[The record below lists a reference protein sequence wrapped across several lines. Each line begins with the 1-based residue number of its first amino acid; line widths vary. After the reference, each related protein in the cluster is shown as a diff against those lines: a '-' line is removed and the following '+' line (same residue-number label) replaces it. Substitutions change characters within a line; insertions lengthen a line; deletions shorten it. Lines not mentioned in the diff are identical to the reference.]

1 MDTKLNLLAILALL
15 SIQIHFQNL
24 PTFSEAAKTNVY
36 IVYMGGKIHEDP
48 AATKMSHHN
57 ILSTLLGSKEAAKNS
72 MLYSYKHGFSGFAAR
87 LTESQ
92 AEEIAAFPG
101 VVQVIPNR
109 IHKLHTTRS
118 WEFMGLNDPSSKN
131 LLTTSNMGEG
141 TIIGLLDTGVWPE
154 SESFNDR
161 GMSPIPSRWKGICQ
175 EGQQFNSSNCNK
187 KLIGARWFIKGILEE
202 NGKSINISN
211 GDDIVSARDSNG
223 HGTHTASTAAGNF
236 VESANYKG
244 LAAGLARGGAPRA
257 HLAVYKVCWSFGI
270 GSCTDA
276 DLLKAFDKAIHDG
289 VDILSVSIGS
299 SIPLF
304 SYADQR
310 NSIAIGSFHAM
321 TKGITVACS
330 AGNDGPIA
338 MTVENTAPWIIT
350 VAATTIDREFPT
362 AITLGNNRTL
372 WGKSLDTRIHNRG
385 FTGITYSDRIAI
397 HSIDDDSAQGCERGS
412 LNATLAAGKII
423 LCFSQSRKH
432 TIFSAALSVVKAGG
446 VGLIF
451 AQYMSDGL
459 GSCRIIPCIKVDYE
473 VGTQILSYIR
483 KARSPIAKLS
493 IPKTVI
499 GKWLSPRVADF
510 SARGPSS
517 ISPAVLKPDVA
528 APGVD
533 ILAAYV
539 PVSSEKS
546 SGYSILSGTSM
557 SCPHVAGIAALI
569 KSVHQNWSPA
579 AIRSALVTTASQT
592 GTDGS
597 SIIEEG
603 STRKAT
609 DPFDIGGGLV
619 NPNRAVDPGL
629 IYDAGI
635 DDYVRFLCDT
645 GFSGKS
651 VSRLTQTRVNCTKT
665 RLNELNLNLP
675 SITIPNLKRKVTVT
689 RKVTNVGPVDSVYKA
704 TVQAPQGIKMKVE
717 PQILRFNKT
726 TQILPFKVTFLS
738 SLKVYGGYRFGSLI
752 WTDHGKHIVRIPVSV
767 RAMLFESY
775 TDV

>member
-1 MDTKLNLLAILALL
+1 MMGTKLNLLAILALV
-15 SIQIHFQNL
+15 SIQSHLQFL
-24 PTFSEAAKTNVY
+24 PKLIEAAKSNVH
-36 IVYMGGKIHEDP
+36 IVYMGEKKHEDP
-48 AATKMSHHN
+48 VATKMSHYKM
-57 ILSTLLGSKEAAKNS
+57 LSTLLGSKEAAKNS

-118 WEFMGLNDPSSKN
+118 WEFLRLNDRSSKN
-131 LLTTSNMGEG
+131 LLTESNMGEG
-141 TIIGLLDTGVWPE
+141 TIIGVIDSGVWPE

-175 EGQQFNSSNCNK
+175 EGQLFNSSNCNK
-187 KLIGARWFIKGILEE
+187 KLIGARWFIKGILDQNETPV
-202 NGKSINISN
+202 NISN
-211 GDDIVSARDSNG
+211 GEDILSARDGSG

-236 VESANYKG
+236 VENANYEG
-244 LAAGLARGGAPRA
+244 LASGLARGGAPRA
-257 HLAVYKVCWSFGI
+257 HLAVYKVCWSFGP
-270 GSCTDA
+270 GGCTDA

-289 VDILSVSIGS
+289 VDILSVSIGN

-310 NSIAIGSFHAM
+310 NSIAIGSFHAIA
-321 TKGITVACS
+321 KGITVACS
-330 AGNDGPIA
+330 AGNDGPTA

-350 VAATTIDREFPT
+350 VAATTIDRAFPS
-362 AITLGNNRTL
+362 AIALGNNRTL
-372 WGKSLDTRIHNRG
+372 WGQSVDTGMHNHG
-385 FTGITYSDRIAI
+385 FTSITYSERIAVN
-397 HSIDDDSAQGCERGS
+397 SMDDSAQGCEQGS

-423 LCFSQSRKH
+423 LCFSKSSRQNLL
-432 TIFSAALSVVKAGG
+432 TAAISVLEAGG

-451 AQYMSDGL
+451 AQYRSDGL
-459 GSCRIIPCIKVDYE
+459 ESCHLIPCIKVDYE

-493 IPKTVI
+493 IPKTVVGEWI
-499 GKWLSPRVADF
+499 YPRVADF

-517 ISPAVLKPDVA
+517 ISPALLKPDIA

-533 ILAAYV
+533 ILAAYI
-539 PVSSEKS
+539 PTGKEIS
-546 SGYSILSGTSM
+546 SGHALHSGTSM
-557 SCPHVAGIAALI
+557 SCPHIAGIAALI
-569 KSVHQNWSPA
+569 KSVYKNWSPA

-592 GTDGS
+592 RTDGS
-597 SIIEEG
+597 NIAEEG
-603 STRKAT
+603 STRKAA

-619 NPNRAVDPGL
+619 NPNKAVDPGL

-635 DDYVRFLCDT
+635 EDYVQFLCST
-645 GFSGKS
+645 GYSSKS
-651 VSRLTQTRVNCTKT
+651 VSGLTHTNINCTKS

-675 SITIPNLKRKVTVT
+675 SITIPNLKRKLTVT

-704 TVQAPQGIKMKVE
+704 TVQAPQGIKTKVE
-717 PQILRFNKT
+717 PQILSFNKT
-726 TQILPFKVTFLS
+726 TQILTFKVIFFS
-738 SLKVYGGYRFGSLI
+738 IQKVTGGYRFGSLI
-752 WTDHGKHIVRIPVSV
+752 WTDGKHIVRIPISV
-767 RAMLFESY
+767 RAMLFES
-775 TDV
+775 

>member
-1 MDTKLNLLAILALL
+1 MINLLAILALL
-15 SIQIHFQNL
+15 SIQSHLQSL

-36 IVYMGGKIHEDP
+36 IVYLGGKTHEDP
-48 AATKMSHHN
+48 AATKMSHHKMMF
-57 ILSTLLGSKEAAKNS
+57 TLLGSKEAAKNS

-92 AEEIAAFPG
+92 AKEIAEFPG
-101 VVQVIPNR
+101 VVQVFPNH

-118 WEFMGLNDPSSKN
+118 WQFMGLNDHSSKN

-141 TIIGLLDTGVWPE
+141 TIIGVLDTGVWPE

-175 EGQQFNSSNCNK
+175 EGQLFNSSNCNN
-187 KLIGARWFIKGILEE
+187 KLIGARWFIKGLLEE
-202 NGKSINISN
+202 NQKPINSSN
-211 GDDIVSARDSNG
+211 GDDILSARDTNG

-236 VESANYKG
+236 VESANYEG
-244 LAAGLARGGAPRA
+244 LAAGLARGGSPRA
-257 HLAVYKVCWSFGI
+257 HLAVYKVCWSFGP
-270 GSCTDA
+270 GGCTDA
-276 DLLKAFDKAIHDG
+276 DLLKAFDKAVQDG
-289 VDILSVSIGS
+289 VDVLSVSIGS

-304 SYADQR
+304 SYAERR
-310 NSIAIGSFHAM
+310 NSIAIGSFHAIA
-321 TKGITVACS
+321 KGITVACS

-350 VAATTIDREFPT
+350 VAATTIDRAFPA

-372 WGKSLDTRIHNRG
+372 WGHSVDAGIHNHG

-397 HSIDDDSAQGCERGS
+397 DHSTDDDSAQGCDQGS

-423 LCFSQSRKH
+423 LCFSKSSKQN
-432 TIFSAALSVVKAGG
+432 IQSAAISVMKAGG

-451 AQYMSDGL
+451 AQYRNDGL
-459 GSCRIIPCIKVDYE
+459 VPCRYIPCIKVDYE
-473 VGTQILSYIR
+473 VGTEILSYIR

-499 GKWLSPRVADF
+499 GKWISPRVADF

-517 ISPAVLKPDVA
+517 ISPAVLKPDIA
-528 APGVD
+528 APGVN
-533 ILAAYV
+533 ILAAYK
-539 PVSSEKS
+539 PVSNVKR
-546 SGYSILSGTSM
+546 SGYIFLSGTSM

-569 KSVHQNWSPA
+569 KSVNQNWSPA

-597 SIIEEG
+597 NIIEEG
-603 STRKAT
+603 STRKAA

-619 NPNRAVDPGL
+619 NPNKAVDPGL

-635 DDYVRFLCDT
+635 EDYVQLLCGT
-645 GFSGKS
+645 GFNSKS
-651 VSRLTQTRVNCTKT
+651 VSGLTQTSVNCTKT

-689 RKVTNVGPVDSVYKA
+689 RRVTNVGPVDSVYKA
-704 TVQAPQGIKMKVE
+704 KMQAPQGIKMKVE
-717 PQILRFNKT
+717 PQILSFNKT
-726 TQILPFKVTFLS
+726 TQILPFKVTFVS
-738 SLKVYGGYRFGSLI
+738 TLKVYGGYRFGSLI
-752 WTDHGKHIVRIPVSV
+752 WTDDKHIVRIPISV
-767 RAMLFESY
+767 RAMLFEPY